1 MKKGLL
7 LVFST
12 AIISGFSIFINKYG
26 VAFSDPYIFVFLKN
40 IIVALLLGSL
50 IIGLKELAL
59 LRKINAKQWGLLIL
73 IGIIGGGIPF
83 LLFFKG
89 LTLTSAAQGS
99 FIQKTMFIYVAVL
112 AAVFLK
118 EKINKSFTLGALALL
133 GGNLLLLKSLNF
145 SFGWGDLLVLA
156 ATLFWAAENT
166 LSRAVLKDGLSGNI
180 VAWARM
186 FFGSLFIAGFLAL
199 SGHLDN
205 LAALNFIQIKWVLI
219 TSALLFGYI
228 FTWYNGLKYVSVS
241 VATAILMLGSPVTT
255 LLTAMSSGRLSLK
268 DTCAS
273 VLITGGLV
281 LIIGFDWL
289 WGRVKSYVRT

>member
-1 MKKGLL
+1 
-7 LVFST
+7 
-12 AIISGFSIFINKYG
+12 
-26 VAFSDPYIFVFLKN
+26 
-40 IIVALLLGSL
+40 
-50 IIGLKELAL
+50 
-59 LRKINAKQWGLLIL
+59 
-73 IGIIGGGIPF
+73 
-83 LLFFKG
+83 
-89 LTLTSAAQGS
+89 
-99 FIQKTMFIYVAVL
+99 MFIYVAVL